1 MSIQDSKQYCA
12 LEFDGLTYDG
22 PFNGELQWL
31 AIEGQA
37 LLAIER
43 QGFWKDTSN

>member
-1 MSIQDSKQYCA
+1 MSIQDSKQYRA
-12 LEFDGLTYDG
+12 LEFDGLTHDG
-22 PFNGELQWL
+22 PLNQELQWL